1 MSAKTQKRTL
11 PREILTDAEAEAVL
25 EECGETLSGLRNRAL
40 FLLLDGTGCRIGEAL
55 GLEPRDIDWTER
67 VVNIRHGKG
76 NKQRV
81 VPVSSR
87 ALDAVQTWMRL
98 RSIAGIGPGAHVCC
112 NLRGKKMS
120 SAYVRK
126 VLPKFAARAGIAKRV
141 HPHGFRHRFTTRMV
155 RKGVVVTSVSQVLGH
170 TNLATTH
177 RYCTR
182 LGAGPALDDV
192 RRALRAMDRG
202 RGLALQPEV

>member
-1 MSAKTQKRTL
+1 MRQKRTL
-11 PREILTDAEAEAVL
+11 PREILTDAEAEAIL
-25 EECGETLSGLRNRAL
+25 GECGETLSGLRNRAVI
-40 FLLLDGTGCRIGEAL
+40 LLLDGTGCRIAEVL
-55 GLEPRDIDWTER
+55 GLEPRDIDWTEH
-67 VVNIRHGKG
+67 VVNVRHGKG

-87 ALDAVQTWMRL
+87 ALEAVEAWMRL
-98 RSIAGIGPGAHVCC
+98 RSVAGIGPEAHVCC
-112 NLRGKKMS
+112 NLKGKRLS

-126 VLPKFAARAGIAKRV
+126 LLPKLATRAGVAKRV

-170 TNLATTH
+170 SNLATTH
-177 RYCTR
+177 LYCSR

-202 RGLALQPEV
+202 RGLASMKKA